1 MYAYAVFVDLG
12 QLGLSGRHT
21 SLCRFGVPIGRSHD
35 LLYTAAPEIQNSLKL
50 LREYLNRE
58 SAAQSTINRVFVL
71 WASTK
76 LSGLLNPE
84 QQKAIVQEVL
94 SRQQADGGWPLEV
107 VSQILP
113 AEIAKLGCG
122 PG

>member
-12 QLGLSGRHT
+12 QLGLSGRPPRCAASESPSDAPT
-21 SLCRFGVPIGRSHD
+21 ISCA
-35 LLYTAAPEIQNSLKL
+35 AAPEIQNSLKL

-71 WASTK
+71 WASTQ

-84 QQKAIVQEVL
+84 HQNSKKL
-94 SRQQADGGWPLEV
+94 SF
-107 VSQILP
+107 
-113 AEIAKLGCG
+113 KKF
-122 PG
+122 